1 MPYQSNSNLGK
12 NKGGMRRTKSTK
24 VMIQKQYWNQLF
36 SNFQECFL
44 VLLVTGP
51 QNFSFPRTAKNE
63 TVAKRKGDGGGFL

>member
-1 MPYQSNSNLGK
+1 
-12 NKGGMRRTKSTK
+12 
-24 VMIQKQYWNQLF
+24 MIQKQYWNQLF